1 MTVEGNIKIVIG
13 SWGSYNECNER
24 ALGSKWLD
32 LSNYSD
38 WEEIQEELQK
48 EGFILDGIDEE
59 LFIQDIEGLPSGCKN
74 WDYTNPQKLFETLYE
89 SGVLEDEYQ
98 YDVLMAY
105 LEVRDFDDFEEL
117 YQQFDKLS
125 LQAKADREAAY
136 QLIAQKKEKIKRLEK
151 QIEKLDKKT
160 YKKASKSPSLNQC
173 RISVLYPIIK
183 KKSTVTPERYP
194 TKETSF

>member
-1 MTVEGNIKIVIG
+1 MTIEGNIKIVIG

-32 LSNYSD
+32 LSDYSD

-59 LFIQDIEGLPSGCKN
+59 LFIQDIEGLPSCCKN

-105 LEVRDFDDFEEL
+105 LEVRDFDDFERLVDRHGSNWNDDIIL
-117 YQQFDKLS
+117 YKGYDWEDYGRQMFEDCCCGEQIPDS
-125 LQAKADREAAY
+125 LQDFF
-136 QLIAQKKEKIKRLEK
+136 
-151 QIEKLDKKT
+151 DF
-160 YKKASKSPSLNQC
+160 
-173 RISVLYPIIK
+173 
-183 KKSTVTPERYP
+183 ERYG
-194 TKETSF
+194 EYCGADYVEEYSEGLIEIIR